1 MNSNSELKKE
11 FKKYLGEKEIFQ
23 FMKDTLE
30 TSQNILIVMDGLKA
44 ELPEIIDTYS
54 ATWGKMVKVM
64 VLKKFTFGNKFIYTV
79 APEFADIEYYTN
91 DLADKD
97 EA

>member
-1 MNSNSELKKE
+1 
-11 FKKYLGEKEIFQ
+11 
-23 FMKDTLE
+23 
-30 TSQNILIVMDGLKA
+30 
-44 ELPEIIDTYS
+44 
-54 ATWGKMVKVM
+54 MVKVM